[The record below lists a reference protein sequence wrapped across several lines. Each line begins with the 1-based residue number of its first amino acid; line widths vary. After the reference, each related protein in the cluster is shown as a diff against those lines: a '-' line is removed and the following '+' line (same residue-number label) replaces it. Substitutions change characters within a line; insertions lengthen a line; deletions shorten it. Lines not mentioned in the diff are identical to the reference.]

1 MHVSASLIFAVVSI
15 HGQKQTFIPNP
26 MHLSI
31 SENHII
37 AVLAADQESANA
49 VIAQM
54 SLIISTLHESPDP
67 TAALAAIKTAE
78 GPGSIICAL
87 DPQRAADFAGAA
99 AQCNRVHS
107 RNASH
112 VTQVSW
118 QTCRR
123 A

>member
-1 MHVSASLIFAVVSI
+1 
-15 HGQKQTFIPNP
+15 

-31 SENHII
+31 SENHIL

-54 SLIISTLHESPDP
+54 SLIISTLHEFPDP
-67 TAALAAIKTAE
+67 TAARAAIKAAE

-87 DPQRAADFAGAA
+87 EPQRAADFAGAA
-99 AQCNRVHS
+99 ARCNRVHS